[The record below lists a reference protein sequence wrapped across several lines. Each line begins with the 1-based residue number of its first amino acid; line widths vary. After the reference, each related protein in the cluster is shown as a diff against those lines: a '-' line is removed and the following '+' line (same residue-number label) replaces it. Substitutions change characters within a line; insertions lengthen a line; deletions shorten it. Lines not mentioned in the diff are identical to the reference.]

1 MIGGIPSLVRY
12 LTLLSL
18 LAVGV
23 VFSLAEDTPKQW
35 QVYDGFAPEGY
46 GRHLVFLSGD
56 EEYRSEEA
64 LSQLAKIMAVRHGF
78 RCTVLYAQD
87 PERPGIVNPQVLDH
101 IPGLEALRT
110 ADLMVIS
117 TRFRALP
124 DAQMEEIETYLRSGR
139 PVVGLRTANHG
150 FRFPEDSKWH
160 HWSWKYNGERKE
172 WAEGFGGLVLGS
184 WFFSHHGWHGHEST
198 RGIVEKAAE
207 KHEIL
212 RGIEPGSV
220 WGATDVYG
228 VMEPIP
234 GDDVQILLR
243 GQVLAGM
250 EPDAEPI
257 GKGPYENASAA
268 TKKGSNDKNDPMQ
281 ALAWTKSY
289 QLPGGRK
296 GRVFTTTMGAS
307 VDLKAEGTRRLIAN
321 GIFWCLGMDIPPKTD
336 VTLVGVFQPSPFKT
350 HKREYWEERQL
361 KVSDFDL
368 REPAHEGIGDL
379 QGEVTLPYFSVKG
392 GREGHGYDFA
402 QHPINRHRLYDFYG
416 RQAEYYLDGNEV
428 PDILPAYPGLDAGTF
443 GHWGMFH
450 KNSFKDRRWNLME
463 DGGVVCGILRV
474 NGQTYTRA
482 IAVRLSD
489 DLSCAFDTETLRY
502 THVWKGGFVKY
513 SPSRWGI
520 GNGIEPDGEVIEEAK
535 SGEGWRFTESGAQ
548 KDEPALKF
556 RGYYR
561 NGEQLVLH
569 YEVGGVAIWDS
580 PAWIEGELVARVE
593 IEAERAD
600 QDVAVVPAN
609 RLGGAY
615 LGNRTI
621 RELARQSGPPRYADK
636 SITLSGHPGEPIPG
650 TPFAIDRIPVP
661 LHNEFGSVMLI
672 GGHDFFANGDAAVC
686 TMFGDVWRVS
696 GLDDDLDA
704 VTWTRIATGLNQ
716 ALGLSIFDEQI
727 YVIGR
732 DRITR
737 LHDRNGDGE
746 MDYYENFCDD
756 FPSSDGGHDF
766 YTGLQRDG
774 NGYFY
779 FVAANSGVIRVAP
792 DGSSAEAIATG
803 LRNTNGVGA
812 SPNGSIVTTSTN
824 EGDWTPASAVFEV
837 KDGDFYGRY
846 FEKGGPEIAPAMCY
860 LPRGLD
866 NSSGGQVFANSE
878 KWGPLD
884 GQLFHFSFG
893 AGTWMMILRDT
904 ADGKRTQGAAVPMP
918 GDFESGAHR
927 GRFNPKD
934 GQLYVSGADGWGNY
948 AITDGD
954 FARVRYLGDEHNH
967 LPVGWQ
973 AHRNGIVV
981 EFATPVDPASLE
993 AKNFF
998 AQAWN
1003 YEYADAYGSLEY
1015 SLKQPE
1021 TPGHDPVEVASVHA
1035 IGDDGKKIF
1044 VEMPGIIPAMQMQ
1057 VYGRLKAASGE
1068 DFSLDLYPT
1077 VLWLREDFSGFDG
1090 HTPSEAGKPVEL
1102 SLRVTF
1108 PHPFEPKHPP
1118 IKDGRKVAVT
1128 AISGLQYDVKEIHAK
1143 PGEAISIEF
1152 RNLDTIPH
1160 NFVLAAKERLTQVGN
1175 AANLM
1180 LADPKAASHHYVP
1193 QSDDVLHYTPMLN
1206 HNRRYSL
1213 RFHAPEEPGSYPF
1226 LCTYPGHWA
1235 VMNGVLL
1242 VE

>member
-1 MIGGIPSLVRY
+1 MIGSKPSLVRH

-18 LAVGV
+18 ALAGI
-23 VFSLAEDTPKQW
+23 VFSWADDAPKQW
-35 QVYDGFAPEGY
+35 QIYDGFAPEGY
-46 GRHLVFLSGD
+46 GRHLVFISGD
-56 EEYRSEEA
+56 EEYRSEET
-64 LSQLAKIMAVRHGF
+64 LSQLAKIMAERHGF
-78 RCTVLYAQD
+78 KCSVLYAQD

-110 ADLMVIS
+110 ADLMVIA

-124 DAQMEEIETYLRSGR
+124 DDQMEEIETYLKSGR

-160 HWSWKYNGERKE
+160 HWSWKYRGENKA

-184 WFFSHHGWHGHEST
+184 WFFSHHGWHGREST
-198 RGIVEKAAE
+198 RGIVEKGAE

-228 VMEPIP
+228 VKEPIP
-234 GDDVQILLR
+234 GGDVEVLLR

-250 EPDAEPI
+250 EPDSEPV
-257 GKGPYENASAA
+257 GKGPYEKAPDYV
-268 TKKGSNDKNDPMQ
+268 TEGSNDKNDPMQ

-321 GIFWCLGMDIPPKTD
+321 GILWCLGMDIPPKTD
-336 VTLVGVFQPSPFKT
+336 VALVGDFQPTPFKT
-350 HKREYWEERQL
+350 HKREVWEERQL

-368 REPAHEGIGDL
+368 AEPVHEGVGAL
-379 QGEVTLPYFSVKG
+379 QSEVSLPYFNVKG
-392 GREGHGYDFA
+392 GREGHGLDFA
-402 QHPINRHRLYDFYG
+402 DHPINRHRLYDFYG
-416 RQAEYYLDGNEV
+416 RQAEYYLDGNKV
-428 PDILPAYPGLDAGTF
+428 PDILPPYPGLDAGTF

-463 DGGVVCGILRV
+463 DAGVVCGILRV
-474 NGQTYTRA
+474 NGKTYTRA

-489 DLSCAFDTETLRY
+489 EISCAFDTGRLRY

-520 GNGIEPDGEVIEEAK
+520 GNGIEPDGEVI
-535 SGEGWRFTESGAQ
+535 GEFGEKPRAGKFLGYRRLGDRVIFEFEVEGVARFTTPGVE
-548 KDEPALKF
+548 
-556 RGYYR
+556 
-561 NGEQLVLH
+561 
-569 YEVGGVAIWDS
+569 GGRFS
-580 PAWIEGELVARVE
+580 PKEGELASADFPA
-593 IEAERAD
+593 AEK
-600 QDVAVVPAN
+600 
-609 RLGGAY
+609 
-615 LGNRTI
+615 
-621 RELARQSGPPRYADK
+621 PRYADK
-636 SITLSGHPGEPIPG
+636 GITLSGRPGEPIPG

-716 ALGLSIFDEQI
+716 ALGLSIHDEQI

-737 LHDRNGDGE
+737 LHDFNSDGE
-746 MDYYENFCDD
+746 IDYYENFCDD

-812 SPNGSIVTTSTN
+812 SPDGSFVTTSTN

-846 FEKGGPEIAPAMCY
+846 FEAGGPEIAPAMCY

-866 NSSGGQVFANSE
+866 NSSGGQVFANSK

-893 AGTWMMILRDT
+893 AGTWMMVLRDT

-927 GRFNPKD
+927 GRFSPKD
-934 GQLYVSGADGWGNY
+934 GQLYVTGADGWGNY

-954 FARVRYLGDEHNH
+954 FVRVRYLGDEGNH
-967 LPVGWQ
+967 LPVGWK
-973 AHRNGIVV
+973 AHRNGIVI
-981 EFATPVDPASLE
+981 EFATPINPASLRAE
-993 AKNFF
+993 NFF

-1021 TPGHDPVEVASVHA
+1021 TPGHDPVAVTSVHA
-1035 IGDDGKKIF
+1035 IGGDGKTIF
-1044 VEMPGIIPAMQMQ
+1044 VEMPGIVPAMQMQ
-1057 VYGRLKAASGE
+1057 VFGRLKAANGE
-1068 DFSLDLYPT
+1068 TFRLDLYPT
-1077 VLWLREDFSGFDG
+1077 VLWLREDFAGFDG
-1090 HTPSEAGKPVEL
+1090 YRPSDREKPDEL
-1102 SLRVTF
+1102 SLRVAF
-1108 PHPFEPKHPP
+1108 PHPFEPKVPL
-1118 IKDGRKVAVT
+1118 IKGGRKIAVT
-1128 AISGLQYDVKEIHAK
+1128 AISGLQYDVKEIRAK

-1160 NFVLAAKERLTQVGN
+1160 NFVLAEKDTLQEVGN

-1180 LADPKAASHHYVP
+1180 LTSPKAAAQHYVP
-1193 QSDDVLHYTPMLN
+1193 ESDDVLHYTPMLN

-1213 RFHAPEEPGSYPF
+1213 RFQAPEAAGSYPY

-1235 VMNGVLL
+1235 VMNGVLV